1 MLFRKKMS
9 LAKLE
14 TTSGTDPTPTGSANS
29 SLTHD
34 LDLKTFQGNKAAL
47 NYDRPYLGA
56 DKQIYTGPYS
66 MLTFGVDLAGA
77 GTAGTAPAYGPPL
90 RACGFAEII
99 NAAEVTGTATGGATG
114 TLTLPARSSRERER
128 ALWGKWGSEGVYIG
142 GAPH

>member
-1 MLFRKKMS
+1 MLFRKKII

-29 SLTHD
+29 ILTHD

-77 GTAGTAPAYGPPL
+77 GTAGTAPAYGPLL

-99 NAAEVTGTATGGATG
+99 NAAEVT
-114 TLTLPARSSRERER
+114 RSEEH
-128 ALWGKWGSEGVYIG
+128 KSELQSLMRISYAVFCLKKTK
-142 GAPH
+142 